1 MIRLN
6 KREEEIMNILWKLS
20 RAFPKEV
27 MDKIKPPIPPYN
39 TVLSMI
45 RKLEKDGFIR
55 HEKIGKSHQYFPK
68 ITKSTYQKSIFR
80 HLLSDYFGGS
90 PKKLVSFFLKEENLS
105 PEEVEELLN
114 KYTKNE
120 KS

>member
-6 KREEEIMNILWKLS
+6 KREEEIMNILWKLK

-27 MDKIKPPIPPYN
+27 IDKINPPTPPYN

-45 RKLEKDGFIR
+45 RKLENDGFIR

-68 ITKSTYQKSIFR
+68 ISKKAYQKSIFK
-80 HLLSDYFGGS
+80 HLLTDYFGGS
-90 PKKLVSFFLKEENLS
+90 PQKLVSFFLKEENLS
-105 PEEVEELLN
+105 NEEIEELLS
-114 KYTKNE
+114 KYAKDN
-120 KS
+120 

>member
-6 KREEEIMNILWKLS
+6 KREEEIMNILWKLK

-27 MDKIKPPIPPYN
+27 IDNITPPLPPYN

-45 RKLEKDGFIR
+45 RKLETDGFIR

-68 ITKSTYQKSIFR
+68 ITKKAYQKSIFK
-80 HLLSDYFGGS
+80 HLLTDYFGGS
-90 PKKLVSFFLKEENLS
+90 PKKLVSFFLNEEKLS
-105 PEEVEELLN
+105 EEEIEEIMST
-114 KYTKNE
+114 YSKNQ
-120 KS
+120 